1 MSSYH
6 SGHLFLC
13 LVALQSHFVPFFI
26 IYRKKGARGMLKER
40 IRTDC
45 GNGDNCS
52 QVILRAV
59 AEEYGISLSEE
70 LFCACRGIHGGFGI
84 NGMCSGIV
92 AGVMALGLLCEEEL
106 KLKRILFLL
115 RVQNRFGSLDCCT
128 LSALGADCSGIL
140 EEIGGILQEVIEE

>member
-1 MSSYH
+1 
-6 SGHLFLC
+6 
-13 LVALQSHFVPFFI
+13 
-26 IYRKKGARGMLKER
+26 MLKER
-40 IRTDC
+40 IRTYC

-92 AGVMALGLLCEEEL
+92 AGVMALGLLCEEEEL

-115 RVQNRFGSLDCCT
+115 RVQNDSAVWIAVHFRLWARIAAAFWRKSGRFYRR
-128 LSALGADCSGIL
+128 
-140 EEIGGILQEVIEE
+140 

>member
-1 MSSYH
+1 
-6 SGHLFLC
+6 
-13 LVALQSHFVPFFI
+13 
-26 IYRKKGARGMLKER
+26 MLKER

-70 LFCACRGIHGGFGI
+70 LFCACRGI

-92 AGVMALGLLCEEEL
+92 AGVMALGLLCEEEEL

-128 LSALGADCSGIL
+128 LSALGADCSGVL

>member
-1 MSSYH
+1 
-6 SGHLFLC
+6 
-13 LVALQSHFVPFFI
+13 
-26 IYRKKGARGMLKER
+26 MLKER

-70 LFCACRGIHGGFGI
+70 LFCACRGIH
-84 NGMCSGIV
+84 SGTSSWDCAVDV
-92 AGVMALGLLCEEEL
+92 AGAVALGLLCEEEL

-128 LSALGADCSGIL
+128 LSALGADCSGVL

>member
-1 MSSYH
+1 
-6 SGHLFLC
+6 
-13 LVALQSHFVPFFI
+13 
-26 IYRKKGARGMLKER
+26 MLKER

-70 LFCACRGIHGGFGI
+70 RFCACRGIH
-84 NGMCSGIV
+84 GMCSGIV

-128 LSALGADCSGIL
+128 LSALGADCSGVL

>member
-1 MSSYH
+1 
-6 SGHLFLC
+6 
-13 LVALQSHFVPFFI
+13 
-26 IYRKKGARGMLKER
+26 MLKER

-84 NGMCSGIV
+84 NGMCSG
-92 AGVMALGLLCEEEL
+92 
-106 KLKRILFLL
+106 
-115 RVQNRFGSLDCCT
+115 
-128 LSALGADCSGIL
+128 
-140 EEIGGILQEVIEE
+140 

>member
-1 MSSYH
+1 
-6 SGHLFLC
+6 
-13 LVALQSHFVPFFI
+13 
-26 IYRKKGARGMLKER
+26 MLKER
-40 IRTDC
+40 IRTYC

-92 AGVMALGLLCEEEL
+92 AGVMAFVRGGGVEAETDSVSSSGTESIRQSGLLYAFGSGRGL
-106 KLKRILFLL
+106 QR
-115 RVQNRFGSLDCCT
+115 RFGGNRGDFT
-128 LSALGADCSGIL
+128 
-140 EEIGGILQEVIEE
+140 GGDR

>member
-1 MSSYH
+1 
-6 SGHLFLC
+6 
-13 LVALQSHFVPFFI
+13 
-26 IYRKKGARGMLKER
+26 MLKER
-40 IRTDC
+40 IRTYC

-92 AGVMALGLLCEEEL
+92 AGVMALGLLCEEEEL

-115 RVQNRFGSLDCCT
+115 RVQNRFGSLDCCM
-128 LSALGADCSGIL
+128 LSALGADCSSVLG
-140 EEIGGILQEVIEE
+140 EIGEILQKVIEE

>member
-1 MSSYH
+1 
-6 SGHLFLC
+6 
-13 LVALQSHFVPFFI
+13 
-26 IYRKKGARGMLKER
+26 MLKER

-92 AGVMALGLLCEEEL
+92 AGVMALGLLCEEEEL

-128 LSALGADCSGIL
+128 ALGADCSGVL

>member
-1 MSSYH
+1 
-6 SGHLFLC
+6 
-13 LVALQSHFVPFFI
+13 
-26 IYRKKGARGMLKER
+26 MLKER

-92 AGVMALGLLCEEEL
+92 AGVMALGLLCEEEEL
-106 KLKRILFLL
+106 KLKRADFLDLGNHLFCGV
-115 RVQNRFGSLDCCT
+115 RDFIAYNGES
-128 LSALGADCSGIL
+128 
-140 EEIGGILQEVIEE
+140 EIAQIVD

>member
-1 MSSYH
+1 
-6 SGHLFLC
+6 
-13 LVALQSHFVPFFI
+13 
-26 IYRKKGARGMLKER
+26 MLKER

-59 AEEYGISLSEE
+59 AQEYGISLSEE

-92 AGVMALGLLCEEEL
+92 AGVMALGLLCEEEEL

-128 LSALGADCSGIL
+128 LSALGADCSGVL

>member
-1 MSSYH
+1 M
-6 SGHLFLC
+6 
-13 LVALQSHFVPFFI
+13 ALQSHFVPFFI

-92 AGVMALGLLCEEEL
+92 AGVMALGLLCEEEEL
-106 KLKRILFLL
+106 KP
-115 RVQNRFGSLDCCT
+115 NRFCFFFGYRID
-128 LSALGADCSGIL
+128 SAVWIAARFRLWARIAAAFWRKSG
-140 EEIGGILQEVIEE
+140 EFYRR

>member
-1 MSSYH
+1 
-6 SGHLFLC
+6 
-13 LVALQSHFVPFFI
+13 
-26 IYRKKGARGMLKER
+26 MLKER

-92 AGVMALGLLCEEEL
+92 AGVMALGLLCEEEEL

-115 RVQNRFGSLDCCT
+115 RVQNRFGSLDC
-128 LSALGADCSGIL
+128 SGRGLQRRFGGNRGNFTGGDRRIKGRKQSQLLPGFLL
-140 EEIGGILQEVIEE
+140 EHMQG

>member
-1 MSSYH
+1 
-6 SGHLFLC
+6 
-13 LVALQSHFVPFFI
+13 
-26 IYRKKGARGMLKER
+26 MLKER

-59 AEEYGISLSEE
+59 AEEYGISL
-70 LFCACRGIHGGFGI
+70 
-84 NGMCSGIV
+84 
-92 AGVMALGLLCEEEL
+92 MALGLLCEEEEL

-128 LSALGADCSGIL
+128 LSALGADCSGVL

>member
-1 MSSYH
+1 
-6 SGHLFLC
+6 
-13 LVALQSHFVPFFI
+13 
-26 IYRKKGARGMLKER
+26 MLKER

-92 AGVMALGLLCEEEL
+92 AGGVEAETDSVSSSGTESIRQSGLLHAFGSGRGL
-106 KLKRILFLL
+106 QRHFGGNRGNFTGGDRRIKGRKQSRLLPGFLL
-115 RVQNRFGSLDCCT
+115 EH
-128 LSALGADCSGIL
+128 I
-140 EEIGGILQEVIEE
+140 

>member
-1 MSSYH
+1 
-6 SGHLFLC
+6 
-13 LVALQSHFVPFFI
+13 
-26 IYRKKGARGMLKER
+26 MLKER

-115 RVQNRFGSLDCCT
+115 RVQNRFGSLDC
-128 LSALGADCSGIL
+128 SGVL

>member
-1 MSSYH
+1 
-6 SGHLFLC
+6 
-13 LVALQSHFVPFFI
+13 
-26 IYRKKGARGMLKER
+26 MLKER

-115 RVQNRFGSLDCCT
+115 RDRRIKGRKQSQLLPGFL
-128 LSALGADCSGIL
+128 L
-140 EEIGGILQEVIEE
+140 EHMQG

>member
-1 MSSYH
+1 
-6 SGHLFLC
+6 
-13 LVALQSHFVPFFI
+13 
-26 IYRKKGARGMLKER
+26 MLKER
-40 IRTDC
+40 IRTYC

-92 AGVMALGLLCEEEL
+92 AGVMALGLLCGGGVEAETDSVSSSGTESIRQSGL
-106 KLKRILFLL
+106 LYAFGSGRGLQRRFGGNRRDFTGGDRRIKGRKQSQLLSGFLL
-115 RVQNRFGSLDCCT
+115 EHMQG
-128 LSALGADCSGIL
+128 
-140 EEIGGILQEVIEE
+140 

>member
-1 MSSYH
+1 
-6 SGHLFLC
+6 
-13 LVALQSHFVPFFI
+13 
-26 IYRKKGARGMLKER
+26 MLKER

-92 AGVMALGLLCEEEL
+92 AGVMALGLLCEEAETDSVSSSGTESIRQSGL
-106 KLKRILFLL
+106 LHAFGSGRGLQRRFGGNRGNFTGGDRRIKGRKQSQLLPGFLL
-115 RVQNRFGSLDCCT
+115 EHMQG
-128 LSALGADCSGIL
+128 
-140 EEIGGILQEVIEE
+140 

>member
-1 MSSYH
+1 
-6 SGHLFLC
+6 
-13 LVALQSHFVPFFI
+13 
-26 IYRKKGARGMLKER
+26 MLKER
-40 IRTDC
+40 IRTYC

-92 AGVMALGLLCEEEL
+92 AGVMALGLLCEEEEL

-115 RVQNRFGSLDCCT
+115 RVQAVWIAVRFRLW
-128 LSALGADCSGIL
+128 ARIAAAFWRKSGRFYRR
-140 EEIGGILQEVIEE
+140 

>member
-1 MSSYH
+1 
-6 SGHLFLC
+6 
-13 LVALQSHFVPFFI
+13 
-26 IYRKKGARGMLKER
+26 MLKER

-84 NGMCSGIV
+84 NGMRSGIV

-115 RVQNRFGSLDCCT
+115 RPN
-128 LSALGADCSGIL
+128 AEA
-140 EEIGGILQEVIEE
+140 